1 MSYHLHAFLILGL
14 FIGLLLGAFA
24 CMSAEQ
30 VLQLV
35 PNETVLTLAVSGWC
49 SIIFYFAR
57 LFYLIRRFQKN

>member
-14 FIGLLLGAFA
+14 FIGLLLGAFI

-49 SIIFYFAR
+49 GILFYFAR
-57 LFYLIRRFQKN
+57 LFYLVHRFQKD